1 MSTTRSKLVAQA
13 KSWLGCKESNGSHH
27 QIIDVYNSHKPLAR
41 GYKMTYANEW
51 CAAFV
56 TACAIKCGATDI
68 IPKECSCSRM
78 IELFKSLGGWVENDA
93 YVPFPGDIVFYDWQ
107 DNGVGD
113 NANGPDH
120 VGIVEKVVGT
130 TITVIDGNNSNGE
143 CVNRRTLKVN
153 GKYIRGYGVP
163 KYDKEVV
170 TTVAT
175 TTGTKGNVMVTLPI
189 ICRGSK
195 GNAVKTLQRLLNALG
210 YTDATEKAL
219 VVDGSFGAAT
229 LYALKSYQTVKQ
241 LEIDGICGAETWK
254 SILA

>member
-1 MSTTRSKLVAQA
+1 M
-13 KSWLGCKESNGSHH
+13 
-27 QIIDVYNSHKPLAR
+27 
-41 GYKMTYANEW
+41 
-51 CAAFV
+51 
-56 TACAIKCGATDI
+56 
-68 IPKECSCSRM
+68 
-78 IELFKSLGGWVENDA
+78 
-93 YVPFPGDIVFYDWQ
+93 
-107 DNGVGD
+107 
-113 NANGPDH
+113 
-120 VGIVEKVVGT
+120 
-130 TITVIDGNNSNGE
+130 
-143 CVNRRTLKVN
+143 
-153 GKYIRGYGVP
+153 P

-175 TTGTKGNVMVTLPI
+175 TTGTKGNVRVTLPI